1 MIAHISVRVCRMENI
16 MGRPWFVDRDPTPQ
30 PFAPPQR
37 LCFFFNAQI
46 HQLLHALPVAI
57 ELSRDPGFAIDVLA
71 ATEDHLALAR
81 DIAAARGSGPIR
93 FLRCGGRWLDA
104 LTRLSGGT
112 TPPKLAVLL
121 AARRQLARY
130 DAIVVPERTSLL
142 LKRLGLDQ
150 TRFIHTCHGAGDRA
164 VGYDRRIAQFDF
176 VLLAGE
182 KQRQRM
188 LDDGLIRQGHYA
200 IVGYSKF
207 DLTRR
212 VGDQT
217 LFDNDRPII
226 LYNPHFSPGLSSW
239 PTMGEAIIRQFAQ
252 DDRFNLI
259 VAPHIRLFDNRR
271 KRAAME
277 RQLADL
283 ARLPHVHID
292 LGSRASVDMRYI
304 HMASL
309 YLGDVSSQIYEYL
322 ARPRPCLFLNGHRA
336 AWHDDRSYGH
346 WRYGPVLERA
356 DGIVDAAAD
365 AIAGHA
371 TYEAVQRQGVAHT
384 FDSHALPASVRAA
397 QALAD
402 YLARS
407 RPRVAPSLPQQEM
420 LAHG

>member
-1 MIAHISVRVCRMENI
+1 
-16 MGRPWFVDRDPTPQ
+16 MGRPWLVRRETE
-30 PFAPPQR
+30 PQR

-46 HQLLHALPVAI
+46 HQLFHALPVAI
-57 ELSRDPGFAIDVLA
+57 ELSRDAGFTIDVMA
-71 ATEDHLALAR
+71 ATDDHLALAR
-81 DIAAARGSGPIR
+81 DIAAARGAGPIR
-93 FLRCGGRWLDA
+93 FLRCGGRWIDA
-104 LTRLSGGT
+104 LTRLTGGG

-121 AARRQLARY
+121 AARRQLGRY

-142 LKRLGLDQ
+142 LRRLGLSQ

-188 LDDGLIRQGHYA
+188 LSEGLIREGQYA
-200 IVGYSKF
+200 IAGYSKF
-207 DLTRR
+207 DLTRPY
-212 VGDQT
+212 GDRQR
-217 LFDNDRPII
+217 LFPQERPTI
-226 LYNPHFSPGLSSW
+226 LYNPHFSASLSSW
-239 PTMGEAIIRQFAQ
+239 PTMGESIIRQFAR

-277 RQLADL
+277 RRLAEL
-283 ARLPHVHID
+283 AQLPHIHID
-292 LGSRASVDMRYI
+292 LGSRASIDMRYV

-336 AWHDDRSYGH
+336 DWQEDRSYGH
-346 WRYGPVLERA
+346 WHYGPVLESP
-356 DGIVDAAAD
+356 DGIANAAEQ
-365 AIAGHA
+365 AIARHA
-371 TYEAVQRQGVAHT
+371 AYEAAQHRGIAHT
-384 FDSHALPASVRAA
+384 FDQGADRASVRAA
-397 QALAD
+397 RALAH

-407 RPRVAPSLPQQEM
+407 RPMMRASSEALPYLE
-420 LAHG
+420 LANG